1 MIVLYIILGIIA
13 LIVILLHF
21 SVKVTLCAQSGEKP
35 VIEIKWLFIKIYP
48 RPEKDKGKEKKPKKE
63 KKSKSPPS
71 DADFTDEQIEQANLA
86 DKQEE
91 AQDTE
96 NIENTESTEDTKD
109 TEDIEEIEETKPE
122 KVKLTKEQKKELKE
136 QKKAEKAAKK
146 AEKAAAKAEKANKE
160 GVLAKIKRY
169 FNMVKPYIP
178 MAWKAVKKILK
189 TIRFTKLDI
198 RLVSGKEDAYDAAM
212 AYGKLS
218 AAVGNGV
225 SLIDSIFTVRAKNV
239 AVYCKFNESAFEY
252 YAATV
257 VMVRPSALIAIAFCT
272 GVNFLRIW
280 IPQKIK
286 ARKERKRREKEEKA
300 KLKSNGT
307 ELLTNE

>member
-1 MIVLYIILGIIA
+1 MIVLYILLGIIA

-35 VIEIKWLFIKIYP
+35 VIEIKWLFVKIFP
-48 RPEKDKGKEKKPKKE
+48 RPEKDKGKAKKPKKE

-71 DADFTDEQIEQANLA
+71 NADFTDEQIEQMIEQANLA
-86 DKQEE
+86 DEHEE

-96 NIENTESTEDTKD
+96 NTED

-122 KVKLTKEQKKELKE
+122 KVKLTKEQKKEIKE
-136 QKKAEKAAKK
+136 QKKAENAAKK

-160 GVLAKIKRY
+160 GGLAKVKRY
-169 FNMVKPYIP
+169 FNMAKPYIP

-218 AAVGNGV
+218 AAVSNGV
-225 SLIDSIFTVRAKNV
+225 SVIDSIFTVRAKNV

-307 ELLTNE
+307 ELLSNE

>member
-1 MIVLYIILGIIA
+1 MITVIVLYILLGIIA

-21 SVKVTLCAQSGEKP
+21 SVKVKLCAQSGEKP
-35 VIEIKWLFIKIYP
+35 VIKIKWLFIKIYP
-48 RPEKDKGKEKKPKKE
+48 RPPKDKDKEKKQKKE
-63 KKSKSPPS
+63 KKSKSPSS
-71 DADFTDEQIEQANLA
+71 DADFTDEQIEQMIEQANLA
-86 DKQEE
+86 DEQEE
-91 AQDTE
+91 AQTVQEETSQDTE
-96 NIENTESTEDTKD
+96 NT
-109 TEDIEEIEETKPE
+109 EEIAEETKPE

-136 QKKAEKAAKK
+136 QKKAEKSAK
-146 AEKAAAKAEKANKE
+146 KAEKANKE
-160 GVLAKIKRY
+160 GGLAKVKRY
-169 FNMVKPYIP
+169 INMAKPYVP
-178 MAWKAVKKILK
+178 MAWKTVKKILK

-218 AAVGNGV
+218 AAVSNGV

>member
-1 MIVLYIILGIIA
+1 MIVLYILLGIIA

-35 VIEIKWLFIKIYP
+35 IIEIKWLFIKIYP
-48 RPEKDKGKEKKPKKE
+48 RPQKDKGKEKEPKKE

-71 DADFTDEQIEQANLA
+71 DADFTDEQIDKMIEQANLA
-86 DKQEE
+86 DEQEE
-91 AQDTE
+91 AQIAE
-96 NIENTESTEDTKD
+96 NIENTEEKEDT
-109 TEDIEEIEETKPE
+109 EYIEETKSE

-160 GVLAKIKRY
+160 GGLAKVKRY
-169 FNMVKPYIP
+169 FNMVKPYVP

-225 SLIDSIFTVRAKNV
+225 SVIDSIFTVRAKNV
-239 AVYCKFNESAFEY
+239 EVYCKFNESAFEY

-300 KLKSNGT
+300 KLKSNRT
-307 ELLTNE
+307 ELLSNE

>member
-1 MIVLYIILGIIA
+1 MITVIVLYIILGIIA

-48 RPEKDKGKEKKPKKE
+48 RPPKDKDKEKKPKKE

-71 DADFTDEQIEQANLA
+71 DADFTDEQIEQMIEQANLA
-86 DKQEE
+86 DEQEE

-96 NIENTESTEDTKD
+96 NTEN

-122 KVKLTKEQKKELKE
+122 KVKLTKEQKKAEKAA
-136 QKKAEKAAKK
+136 KKAEKAAKK
-146 AEKAAAKAEKANKE
+146 AEKANKE
-160 GVLAKIKRY
+160 GGLAKVKRY
-169 FNMVKPYIP
+169 INMVKPYVP

-218 AAVGNGV
+218 AAVSNGV
-225 SLIDSIFTVRAKNV
+225 SVIDSIFTVRAKNV

>member
-48 RPEKDKGKEKKPKKE
+48 RPQKDKGKEKKPKKE

-71 DADFTDEQIEQANLA
+71 DADFTDEQIEQMIEQANLA
-86 DKQEE
+86 DEQEE

-96 NIENTESTEDTKD
+96 NIENTENTEN
-109 TEDIEEIEETKPE
+109 IEEIEETKPE
-122 KVKLTKEQKKELKE
+122 KVKLTKEQKKAEKAA
-136 QKKAEKAAKK
+136 KKAEKAAKK
-146 AEKAAAKAEKANKE
+146 AEKANKE
-160 GVLAKIKRY
+160 GGLAKIKRY
-169 FNMVKPYIP
+169 FNMAKPYIP

>member
-48 RPEKDKGKEKKPKKE
+48 RPPKDKDKEKKPKKE

-71 DADFTDEQIEQANLA
+71 DADFTDEQIEQMIEQANLA
-86 DKQEE
+86 DEQEE

-96 NIENTESTEDTKD
+96 NIENTENTEN
-109 TEDIEEIEETKPE
+109 IEEIEETKPK
-122 KVKLTKEQKKELKE
+122 KVKLTKE

-146 AEKAAAKAEKANKE
+146 AEKAAKKAEKANKE
-160 GVLAKIKRY
+160 GGLAKVKRY
-169 FNMVKPYIP
+169 INMVKPYVP